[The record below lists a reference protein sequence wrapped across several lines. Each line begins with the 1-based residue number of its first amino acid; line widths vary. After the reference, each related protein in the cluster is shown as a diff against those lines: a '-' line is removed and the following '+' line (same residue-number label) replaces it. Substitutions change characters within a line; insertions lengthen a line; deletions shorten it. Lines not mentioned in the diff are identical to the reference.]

1 MATSQGDPTQTM
13 ASRRFVVLL
22 VFASVIG
29 VITALA
35 AWCFLE
41 LIHQLQVGVY
51 KKLPEQVGYDQ
62 MPEWWPVP
70 FAVLAGVIVAFA
82 ITRLPGRGGH
92 VPAHGLSTDPI
103 GPIDLGGVLL
113 AAIATISLGLVLGP
127 EAPLIALGSGLGLL
141 AVQRLRRD
149 AQPQLGAL
157 MAACGMFSALAL
169 IFGSPLIAAVLL
181 IEATGLGGAQLRLV
195 LVPGLLAAGIGSL
208 VSIGM
213 GSWTGLS
220 NSDYALGAV
229 PLPQFDRPDLADV
242 LWTVPLGVAIAVGS
256 WAIFRL
262 ALSTE
267 PLLARRP
274 FVMLPLAGASVAGL
288 AIVFAELTDKGV
300 DQVLFDGQD
309 ALSGLTSGAG
319 SWSLGA
325 LGLLLVIKGLAWAI
339 SLAGFRGGPTFP
351 AMFLGAAA
359 GIAASH
365 LPGFDLTP
373 AVAIGL
379 GAGVAAVL
387 RLPLSG
393 IVLAALLTAHTGAGS
408 TPLVILGVVA
418 AYLTALALPEPAQP
432 DFHPDRVT
440 TASEPERTVV
450 A

>member
-1 MATSQGDPTQTM
+1 MAAPQEDPTQLM

-22 VFASVIG
+22 VFASAVG
-29 VITALA
+29 VVAALA

-41 LIHQLQVGVY
+41 LTHQIQVGVFD
-51 KKLPEQVGYDQ
+51 KLPEQFGYDQ

-70 FAVLAGVIVAFA
+70 FTMLAGLIVAFA
-82 ITRLPGRGGH
+82 VQRLPGRGGH

-103 GPIDLGGVLL
+103 APIDLGGIML
-113 AAIATISLGLVLGP
+113 AAIATIGLGIVLGP
-127 EAPLIALGSGLGLL
+127 EAPLIALGSGVGLI
-141 AVQRLRRD
+141 AAKRLRNN
-149 AQPQLGAL
+149 ANPQLGAL
-157 MAACGMFSALAL
+157 MAACGTFSALAL
-169 IFGSPLIAAVLL
+169 IFDSPLVAAVLL
-181 IEATGLGGAQLRLV
+181 IEATGLGGAQLKLV
-195 LVPGLLAAGIGSL
+195 VVPGLLAAGIGSL

-220 NSDYALGAV
+220 SSAYALGSV
-229 PLPQFDRPDLADV
+229 PLPQFARPALADF
-242 LWTVPLGVAIAVGS
+242 LWTVPLGIAIALGS
-256 WAIFRL
+256 WAIFRM
-262 ALSTE
+262 AVTTE

-274 FVMLPLAGASVAGL
+274 FVLLPLAGAAVAGL

-319 SWSLGA
+319 SWTVGA
-325 LGLLLVIKGLAWAI
+325 LLLLLVIKGLAWAI

-373 AVAIGL
+373 AVAVGL

-393 IVLAALLTAHTGAGS
+393 VVLAVLLTAGTGAGS
-408 TPLVILGVVA
+408 APLAIVGVVV
-418 AYLTALALPEPAQP
+418 AYVTSLALPAHEAPAN
-432 DFHPDRVT
+432 HPDRVT
-440 TASEPERTVV
+440 TPPEPERTVAV
-450 A
+450 